1 MRSRVYILLL
11 LLLSAGFSAT
21 LAQEVSVKAVFD
33 TSRIY
38 IGDQINYTVTVDQP
52 AEISLNLA
60 THKDTLLKNIEI
72 LSGPV
77 ADTLSLNDSRIR
89 IINRYL
95 VTSFDSGFY
104 EIPPTYAELST
115 ETGLKRFYSEYA
127 PLEVMRVRIAPSD
140 TTAQIY
146 DIIGPYKA
154 PLTAGEVLP
163 WVLLAA
169 LAAALVW
176 VIIRLMKRFRKT
188 KPGYEPVVIKEP
200 AHVIAFRNLEK
211 MKEAKLWQKGEV
223 KEYYSRLTEILRQY
237 LEDRYRVYSLELTT
251 SETLHEL
258 LKTGF
263 KKDDNF
269 NRLKNILNGSDLVK
283 FAKYKPD
290 PSENDLH
297 YENAW
302 QFVDITKLKEELKEE
317 MKEQVE
323 GNSIKEKKE

>member
-1 MRSRVYILLL
+1 VRTRVYIFLF
-11 LLLSAGFSAT
+11 LLSADFSAT
-21 LAQEVSVKAVFD
+21 VAQEVSVKAGFD

-52 AEISLNLA
+52 AGISLNLA

-77 ADTLSLNDSRIR
+77 ADTLSLDGSRVR

-104 EIPPTYAELST
+104 EVPPTYAELST
-115 ETGLKRFYSEYA
+115 ETGLKRFYSEYS

-146 DIIGPYKA
+146 DIVGPYKA
-154 PLTAGEVLP
+154 PLTAGEILP

-176 VIIRLMKRFRKT
+176 VIIRLMRRFRKT
-188 KPGYEPVVIKEP
+188 KPGHEPVVIKEP

-211 MKEAKLWQKGEV
+211 LKEEKLWQKGEV
-223 KEYYSRLTEILRQY
+223 KQYYSRLTEILRQY
-237 LEDRYRVYSLELTT
+237 LEDRYGVYSLELTT

-317 MKEQVE
+317 EKEQVE
-323 GNSIKEKKE
+323 GNSAKEKKE

>member
-1 MRSRVYILLL
+1 VSTRVYILLL
-11 LLLSAGFSAT
+11 LLSVNFSVT
-21 LAQEVSVKAVFD
+21 VAQEVSVKAVFD

-52 AEISLNLA
+52 TGISLNLA

-77 ADTLSLNDSRIR
+77 TDTLALNGSRMR
-89 IINRYL
+89 IVNRYL

-104 EIPPTYAELST
+104 EVPPTYAELST
-115 ETGLKRFYSEYA
+115 ETGLKRFYSEYS

-146 DIIGPYKA
+146 DIVGPYKA

-176 VIIRLMKRFRKT
+176 VIIRLMRRFRKT
-188 KPGYEPVVIKEP
+188 KPGQEPIVIKEP
-200 AHVIAFRNLEK
+200 AHVIAFRHLEK
-211 MKEAKLWQKGEV
+211 LKEEKLWQKGEV
-223 KEYYSRLTEILRQY
+223 KQYYSRLTEILRQY
-237 LEDRYRVYSLELTT
+237 LEDRYGVYSLELTT

-258 LKTGF
+258 QKTGF

-297 YENAW
+297 FENAW
-302 QFVDITKLKEELKEE
+302 QFVNITKLKEDLKEE
-317 MKEQVE
+317 VKEQVE